1 MYQCITSNLCIH
13 HTRSWRRSRC
23 LRSRDSI
30 GRWKKQ
36 WKRRSAELGAEKTG
50 RFPWRFRKETMRIY
64 GDSPWESMGIYGD
77 HDLLGICLLEP
88 TKITVLRCGF
98 VHLTTTNAT
107 SRY

>member
-64 GDSPWESMGIYGD
+64 GDSPWESMGIYGN
-77 HDLLGICLLEP
+77 LWESMGIMNIMIFWEYVYLNQQ
-88 TKITVLRCGF
+88 K
-98 VHLTTTNAT
+98 
-107 SRY
+107 